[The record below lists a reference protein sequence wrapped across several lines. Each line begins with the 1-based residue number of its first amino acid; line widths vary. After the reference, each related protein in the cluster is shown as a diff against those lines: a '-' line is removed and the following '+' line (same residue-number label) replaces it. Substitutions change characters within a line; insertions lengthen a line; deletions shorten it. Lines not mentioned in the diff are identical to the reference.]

1 VGEERVR
8 TQRGHAVA
16 ILEAT
21 VRSLSSLALFR
32 SKACWR
38 QSSSLLQLWCSGRRC
53 APQNSDR
60 QCGHW
65 PTMRRTAELQGV
77 SAWSWQRFLGAMVWI
92 RGSRG
97 MVVGRGGGRRRAGLI
112 NIGAAQLGDASAMY
126 WTAAQPHIGPASA
139 SPPDLDAPAYP
150 GSLQCFA
157 NPLVWYPGQWHWCT
171 RERGIDELRVP
182 SLERRGGFS
191 GSMSRLESVEARLD
205 E

>member
-1 VGEERVR
+1 VLWETVLGAGNESHDKKKWIGDGLHRRIRIDSVG
-8 TQRGHAVA
+8 
-16 ILEAT
+16 I
-21 VRSLSSLALFR
+21 
-32 SKACWR
+32 
-38 QSSSLLQLWCSGRRC
+38 GRRC
-53 APQNSDR
+53 GGLQSCRVFQLGVGSASWGPW
-60 QCGHW
+60 CGYAGEAV
-65 PTMRRTAELQGV
+65 R
-77 SAWSWQRFLGAMVWI
+77 MV
-92 RGSRG
+92 RMCEDKRLTGSRG